1 MMQNLV
7 TSSILA
13 ASVAAANISAVSAAV
28 TCAVNDHLVGPLAY
42 FKEGQ
47 IQPCSYA
54 GTLPSSI
61 AKDHHMFYWM
71 YPHADP

>member
-1 MMQNLV
+1 MMQKLV

-13 ASVAAANISAVSAAV
+13 ASVAAANISAISAAA

-47 IQPCSYA
+47 V
-54 GTLPSSI
+54 
-61 AKDHHMFYWM
+61 
-71 YPHADP
+71 